1 MGAREGLNP
10 AARWAVLA
18 LLVLVVNLVSAP
30 LGYMPARGA
39 EIALPATAL
48 AATDDSAPLLVK
60 FKPNTARDEM
70 DRATKAAGGT
80 LVRDHPQLRLR
91 VIKAPAAAKDAI
103 LAAYAKHPSVQRA
116 EPAHR
121 VAKAGSPNDPLYAQQ
136 WALPKISWDHAY
148 GVVPIPGSAKIAV
161 LDTGVDA
168 THPDL
173 SGRTTPGQSF
183 VGGSPE
189 MDPNGHGT
197 ALAGIAAASVD
208 NATGIAGV
216 AYAGASV
223 SSVQVLQADGTGWDS
238 DVVAGVLWAA
248 DNDAKVILMGFS
260 SLDFSSALQDAVNY
274 AWDRGAVLV
283 AATGNQGSDA
293 PTYPAGMANVI
304 GVAATD
310 RNDAIA
316 ATSNTGSALVGA
328 PGVDILATRPGAEF
342 GSVSGTSAA
351 AAETAGLAGLLIA
364 AGKDNAAASAQI
376 RGATDPVVGRTFGRI
391 NVSKALTVTT
401 APPPPPSPTPT
412 PTPVP
417 SPVYTVAAKADMEG
431 WKTLESPPGW
441 YHSTLNPGD
450 HDYNEGDVIPFRI
463 VLNNLAAGSTWS
475 LTIQYDFT
483 DGSVHFFDS
492 LASFNQTVPL
502 TNTDACAGHTCTG
515 APSLTAI
522 PTDTSL
528 PAGAQI
534 PGSFTVFNGS
544 ITTAG
549 PTYSTATVGGNTV
562 KRLALTGSVAG
573 TTGTRDVLLVY
584 GGHLAR
590 ENEWGTNNGASSW
603 PGASAKMF
611 LINFSG
617 STGTDANGDFI
628 QINPRGIA
636 KQADLAI
643 TKTDSPDPVTV
654 GSPLTYTITVTNN
667 GPNQATSAT
676 VSDTLPAGT
685 ALVSATASQGT
696 CSGTTTV
703 TCSLGAINAAASAT
717 VTIVV
722 LVTSSASS
730 TLTNTATVSG
740 APTDPNTA
748 NNSATATT
756 TVSGSADLAV
766 TKSDSPD
773 PVTAGEDITYT
784 IDLNNAGPGDAQS
797 VTLSDL
803 IPAGT
808 TFVSFTQDSG
818 PTFTCTVPAVGGTG
832 TVSCTIATIAAFATT
847 ASFTL
852 VVNVNASTPN
862 ATIITNIV
870 TVSST
875 TPDPTPGNNSA
886 TTTTTVGTSAD
897 LEVTKSGSPDPVTAG
912 EDITYTI
919 NLTNLGPSDAQGVT
933 LTDLIP
939 AGTTFVYF
947 AQDSGPAFSCT
958 VPTTGGTGTVT
969 CTTPTVD
976 AGDSASFTL
985 VVNVNASTLDG
996 TVITNIVVVR
1006 SDTLDPVLTNNEAS
1020 AKTTVGASADL
1031 GVTKIDWADPVSAGE
1046 DITYTITVVNDGPS
1060 DAQSVVLTD
1069 AVPAGTTFVSF
1080 TQNTGATFTC
1090 TVPPFG
1096 GTGTV
1101 TCTIGTLAGGT
1112 GASFKL
1118 VVNVNAAANETTIT
1132 NIALIASKTTD
1143 SNPANNAATE
1153 TTTVTRAA
1161 DPDLSVAM
1169 SDSPDPVR
1177 AGANITYTIR
1187 VDNAGPDTAAHV
1199 VLDDVP
1205 PARTT
1210 FASLLAP
1217 AGWTCTRPAVGG
1229 IGKVSCRAEQFPDGA
1244 SATFTLIVRVN
1255 AGTLPATVVTN
1266 AATVSYTTADPNP
1279 ANNVSVTTTT
1289 VAGVPLP

>member
-1 MGAREGLNP
+1 MSGREDLNP
-10 AARWAVLA
+10 AARWAALA
-18 LLVLVVNLVSAP
+18 LLVLVVNLISAP
-30 LGYMPARGA
+30 LGFMPAQSA
-39 EIALPATAL
+39 EISLPATVL
-48 AATDDSAPLLVK
+48 ASTDDSTPLLVK

-70 DRATKAAGGT
+70 ERATKAAGGT
-80 LVRDHPQLRLR
+80 LVREHPQLRLR
-91 VIKAPAAAKDAI
+91 VIKAPAAAKSAI
-103 LAAYAKHPSVQRA
+103 LAAYAKHPSVQWA
-116 EPAHR
+116 EAAHR

-173 SGRTTPGQSF
+173 SGRTMPGQSF

-189 MDPNGHGT
+189 TDANGHGT

-208 NATGIAGV
+208 NMTGIAGV
-216 AYAGASV
+216 AYAGATV

-238 DVVAGVLWAA
+238 DVVSGVLWAA
-248 DNDAKVILMGFS
+248 DNDVKVILMGFS
-260 SLDFSSALQDAVNY
+260 SPDFSSALQDAVNY
-274 AWDRGAVLV
+274 AWDKGAVLV
-283 AATGNQGSDA
+283 AATGNQGSEA
-293 PTYPAGMANVI
+293 LTYPAGMANVI

-310 RNDAIA
+310 RDDAVA
-316 ATSNTGSALVGA
+316 ASSNTGSALVGA
-328 PGVDILATRPGAEF
+328 PGVDIYATRPGAAY
-342 GSVSGTSAA
+342 GSISGTSAA

-401 APPPPPSPTPT
+401 PPPPPPSPTPT

-417 SPVYTVAAKADMEG
+417 SPVYTVAAKADMEA

-441 YHSTLNPGD
+441 YNSTLNPGD

-463 VLNNLAAGSTWS
+463 VMNNLAAGTTWS
-475 LTIQYDFT
+475 LTIQYDFA
-483 DGSVHFFDS
+483 DGSVQFFDS
-492 LASFNQTVPL
+492 LASANQTVPL
-502 TNTDACAGHTCTG
+502 TNGDACAGHTCTSG
-515 APSLTAI
+515 PINAAI

-573 TTGTRDVLLVY
+573 TTGTKDVLLLY

-603 PGASAKMF
+603 PGASGKMF

-628 QINPRGIA
+628 QINPKGIA

-654 GSPLTYTITVTNN
+654 GGTLTYTITVTNN

-685 ALVSATASQGT
+685 TLVSATASQGT

-717 VTIVV
+717 VTIIV

-740 APTDPNTA
+740 APTDPDTA

-773 PVTAGEDITYT
+773 PVTAGEDITYSIT
-784 IDLNNAGPGDAQS
+784 LNNEGPSDAQS
-797 VTLSDL
+797 VTLSDV

-818 PTFTCTVPAVGGTG
+818 PDFDCAVPTVGGTG
-832 TVSCTIATIAAFATT
+832 TVSCTIATLA
-847 ASFTL
+847 
-852 VVNVNASTPN
+852 
-862 ATIITNIV
+862 
-870 TVSST
+870 
-875 TPDPTPGNNSA
+875 
-886 TTTTTVGTSAD
+886 
-897 LEVTKSGSPDPVTAG
+897 
-912 EDITYTI
+912 
-919 NLTNLGPSDAQGVT
+919 
-933 LTDLIP
+933 
-939 AGTTFVYF
+939 
-947 AQDSGPAFSCT
+947 
-958 VPTTGGTGTVT
+958 
-969 CTTPTVD
+969 

-985 VVNVNASTLDG
+985 VVNVDASTFDG
-996 TVITNIVVVR
+996 TTITNTVLVF
-1006 SDTLDPVLTNNEAS
+1006 SNTTDPDHTNNEAI
-1020 AKTTVGASADL
+1020 ATTTVGASADL
-1031 GVTKIDWADPVSAGE
+1031 AVTKSDSPDPVSAGA

-1060 DAQSVVLTD
+1060 DAQNVVLTD
-1069 AVPAGTTFVSF
+1069 VVPVGTTFVSF
-1080 TQNTGATFTC
+1080 TQDSGPDFDC
-1090 TVPPFG
+1090 TVPTVG
-1096 GTGTV
+1096 STGTV
-1101 TCTIGTLAGGT
+1101 SCTIDTLAAGT
-1112 GASFKL
+1112 GASFNL
-1118 VVNVNAAANETTIT
+1118 VVNVNAAANGTTIT
-1132 NIALIASKTTD
+1132 NIALIASETTD
-1143 SNPANNAATE
+1143 SNTANNIATE
-1153 TTTVTRAA
+1153 TTTVSEAA

-1169 SDSPDPVR
+1169 SDSPDPVS
-1177 AGANITYTIR
+1177 AGANITFTIR
-1187 VDNAGPDTAAHV
+1187 VDNAGPATAANV
-1199 VLDDVP
+1199 VLDDVL

-1210 FASLLAP
+1210 FGSLRAP
-1217 AGWTCTRPAVGG
+1217 AGWTCTTPAAGG
-1229 IGKVSCRAEQFPDGA
+1229 IGKVSCRAASFPDGA
-1244 SATFTLIVRVN
+1244 SATFSLVVRVN
-1255 AGTLPATVVTN
+1255 PGTLPGTVVTN